1 MKSVFKLFLITA
13 VLGLTACGSV
23 TTTKTTEYDASG
35 NIVKITETTSDASDF
50 ASYIASGA
58 GNATYLY
65 GDVSKVNFG
74 WNGYGLN
81 CLFISGGRVKA
92 PAKEAES
99 NLVLEKMSGVVQSNK
114 TSVEAGEVSINAK
127 GTE

>member
-1 MKSVFKLFLITA
+1 MKNLVLILA
-13 VLGLTACGSV
+13 VLGLAGCGSV
-23 TTTKTTEYDASG
+23 TTTKTTEYDANG
-35 NIVKITETTSDASDF
+35 NIVKITETSSDSSDF
-50 ASYIASGA
+50 AAYIASGA

-65 GDVSKVNFG
+65 GDISKFNLG

-81 CLFISGGRVKA
+81 WLSVSGGRVKA

-99 NLVLEKMSGVVQSNK
+99 NLVLEKMASVVQSNK
-114 TSVEAGEVSINAK
+114 TQIEAGEVSVNAK